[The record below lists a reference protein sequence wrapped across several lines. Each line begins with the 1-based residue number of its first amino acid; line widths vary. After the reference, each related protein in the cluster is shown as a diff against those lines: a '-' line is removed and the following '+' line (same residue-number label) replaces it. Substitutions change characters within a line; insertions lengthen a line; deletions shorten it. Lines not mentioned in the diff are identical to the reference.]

1 MQAQAR
7 QQAKACQS
15 AIPVW
20 VMTTQ
25 RALTTLDPREKFD
38 VIIVDEASQSDMTAL
53 AVLFMG
59 QRIVVVGDDQQVSP
73 MGIGIKDGQ
82 IANMQREYLGN
93 IPNASIYDENAS
105 LYDII
110 KTVSS
115 PVMLREHFRCAS
127 EIIGFSNWLSYD
139 GKIVP
144 L

>member
-93 IPNASIYDENAS
+93 IPNASIYDENA
-105 LYDII
+105 YIKDNI
-110 KTVSS
+110 KTDST
-115 PVMLREHFRCAS
+115 PVMLRE
-127 EIIGFSNWLSYD
+127 
-139 GKIVP
+139 P
-144 L
+144 